1 MTTPVYIVGS
11 IAYDRIMDFPGRF
24 GDHILPDK
32 VHMLNLSFTV
42 DGLVEYIGGTAG
54 NIAYALAKLGERP
67 VILATIGRDR
77 ERYFAWLA
85 EHGIGTES
93 ITVSDDEFTASA
105 YITTDLADNQIT
117 AFNPGA
123 LKHPCRIEIDPAG
136 AGAAI
141 GIAGASNL
149 DDMERGRAAF
159 LEHGMR
165 YIFDPG
171 QSLPLWSDDALAAMI
186 EGAEVLIAND
196 YEVELIMSRTGM
208 DRPRLLDRCGA
219 VITTRGEY
227 GSTVTARDGET
238 ELPAVAL
245 AAPPSDPTGAG
256 DAYRGGLIKGMLGGL
271 DLVESAKLGT
281 VVASFAVEVQGTQ
294 SYDFTPAEF
303 EERYRRTF
311 GS

>member
-1 MTTPVYIVGS
+1 MTPPVYIVGS

-42 DGLVEYIGGTAG
+42 DSLVEYIGGTAG
-54 NIAYALAKLGERP
+54 NIAYALARLGEQP

-77 ERYFAWLA
+77 ERYFAWLV
-85 EHGIGTES
+85 EHGISTES
-93 ITVSDDEFTASA
+93 ITTSDEEFTASA

-123 LKHPCRIEIDPAG
+123 MKQPCRIEIDAASSG
-136 AGAAI
+136 GAI

-149 DDMERGRAAF
+149 EDMERGRAAF

-171 QSLPLWSDDALAAMI
+171 QSLPLWNDDALGAMI

-196 YEVELIMSRTGM
+196 YEVELIMSRMGM
-208 DRPRLLDRCGA
+208 DRRRLLDRCGA
-219 VITTRGEY
+219 VITTRGEH
-227 GSTVTARDGET
+227 GSTVTTGDGET

-245 AAPPSDPTGAG
+245 AAPPPDPTGAG
-256 DAYRGGLIKGMLGGL
+256 DAYRGGLIKGMLGGAN
-271 DLVESAKLGT
+271 LVESAKLGT

>member
-11 IAYDRIMDFPGRF
+11 IAYDRIMNFAGRF

-32 VHMLNLSFTV
+32 VHMLNVAFTV
-42 DGLVEYIGGTAG
+42 DSMVEYIGGTAG

-67 VILATIGRDR
+67 VILASIGSDR
-77 ERYFAWLA
+77 ERYFAWLE
-85 EHGIGTES
+85 EHGIDTES
-93 ITVSDDEFTASA
+93 ITAVDDEFTASA

-123 LKHPCRIEIDPAG
+123 MKQPCRIEIDAASSDG
-136 AGAAI
+136 AI

-171 QSLPLWSDDALAAMI
+171 QSLPMWSDDALAAMI
-186 EGAEVLIAND
+186 EGADVLIAND
-196 YEVELIMSRTGM
+196 YEVEMIMSRTGM
-208 DRPRLLDRCGA
+208 DRNRLLDRCGA
-219 VITTRGEY
+219 VITTRGEH
-227 GSTVTARDGET
+227 GSTVTTRDGEA

-245 AAPPSDPTGAG
+245 DAPPSDPTGAG
-256 DAYRGGLIKGMLGGL
+256 DAYRGGLIKRMLEGRG
-271 DLVESAKLGT
+271 LVESAKLGT

-294 SYDFTPAEF
+294 SYDFTPVQF

-311 GS
+311 G

>member
-11 IAYDRIMDFPGRF
+11 IAYDRIMNFAGRF

-32 VHMLNLSFTV
+32 VHMLNVAFTV
-42 DGLVEYIGGTAG
+42 DSMVEYIGGTAG

-67 VILATIGRDR
+67 VILASIGSDR

-85 EHGIGTES
+85 EHGIDTES

-123 LKHPCRIEIDPAG
+123 MKQPCRIEIDAASSDG
-136 AGAAI
+136 AI

-171 QSLPLWSDDALAAMI
+171 QSLPMWSDDALAAMI
-186 EGAEVLIAND
+186 EGADVLIAND
-196 YEVELIMSRTGM
+196 YEVEMIMSRTGM
-208 DRPRLLDRCGA
+208 DRNRLLDRCGA
-219 VITTRGEY
+219 VITTRGEH
-227 GSTVTARDGET
+227 GSTVTTRDGEA

-245 AAPPSDPTGAG
+245 DAPPSDPTGAG
-256 DAYRGGLIKGMLGGL
+256 DAYRGGLIKGMLEGRG
-271 DLVESAKLGT
+271 LVESAKLGT

-294 SYDFTPAEF
+294 SYDFTPVQF

-311 GS
+311 G

>member
-1 MTTPVYIVGS
+1 MTAPVYIVGS

-42 DGLVEYIGGTAG
+42 DGFVEYIGGTAG
-54 NIAYALAKLGERP
+54 NIAFALAKLGERP

-77 ERYFAWLA
+77 ERYFSWLA
-85 EHGIGTES
+85 GHGIGTES

-123 LKHPCRIEIDPAG
+123 LKYPCRIEIDPAG
-136 AGAAI
+136 AGGGI

-149 DDMERGRAAF
+149 EDMERGRAAF

-186 EGAEVLIAND
+186 KGAEVLIAND

-208 DRPRLLDRCGA
+208 DRQRLLGRCGA
-219 VITTRGEY
+219 VITTRGEH
-227 GSTVTARDGET
+227 GSTVTTRDGET

-256 DAYRGGLIKGMLGGL
+256 DAYRGGLIKGMLGGA

-294 SYDFTPAEF
+294 SYDFTPAQF

>member
-24 GDHILPDK
+24 ADHILPDK
-32 VHMLNLSFTV
+32 VHMLNVAFTV
-42 DGLVEYIGGTAG
+42 DSMVEYIGGTAG

-67 VILATIGRDR
+67 VILASIGRDR
-77 ERYFAWLA
+77 ERYFEWLT
-85 EHGIGTES
+85 EHDIDTES

-123 LKHPCRIEIDPAG
+123 MKQPCRIEIDAASSG
-136 AGAAI
+136 GAI

-149 DDMERGRAAF
+149 EDMERGRAAF
-159 LEHGMR
+159 LDHGMR

-171 QSLPLWSDDALAAMI
+171 QSLPMWGDDALAAMI
-186 EGAEVLIAND
+186 AGAEVLIAND
-196 YEVELIMSRTGM
+196 YEIEMIMSRTGM
-208 DRPRLLDRCGA
+208 DRNRLLDRCGA
-219 VITTRGEY
+219 VITTLGEH
-227 GSTVTARDGET
+227 GSTVTTPDGEA

-256 DAYRGGLIKGMLGGL
+256 DAYRGGLIKGMLEGRGL
-271 DLVESAKLGT
+271 AESAKLGT

-294 SYDFTPAEF
+294 SYDFTPAQF

-311 GS
+311 G

>member
-11 IAYDRIMDFPGRF
+11 IAYDRIMNFAGRF

-32 VHMLNLSFTV
+32 VHMLNVAFTV
-42 DGLVEYIGGTAG
+42 DSMVEYIGGTAG

-67 VILATIGRDR
+67 VILASIGSDR

-85 EHGIGTES
+85 EHGIDTES

-123 LKHPCRIEIDPAG
+123 MKQPCRIEIDAASSDG
-136 AGAAI
+136 AI

-171 QSLPLWSDDALAAMI
+171 QSLPMWSDDALAAMI

-196 YEVELIMSRTGM
+196 YEVEMIMSRTGM
-208 DRPRLLDRCGA
+208 DRNRLLDRCGA
-219 VITTRGEY
+219 VITTRGEH
-227 GSTVTARDGET
+227 GSTVTTRDGEA

-245 AAPPSDPTGAG
+245 DAPPSDPTGAG
-256 DAYRGGLIKGMLGGL
+256 DAYRGGLIKGMLEGRG
-271 DLVESAKLGT
+271 LVESAKLGT

-294 SYDFTPAEF
+294 SYDFTPVQF

-311 GS
+311 G

>member
-1 MTTPVYIVGS
+1 MGS
-11 IAYDRIMDFPGRF
+11 IAYDRIMNFAGRF

-32 VHMLNLSFTV
+32 VHMLNVAFTV
-42 DGLVEYIGGTAG
+42 DSMVEYIGGTAG

-67 VILATIGRDR
+67 VILASIGSDR

-85 EHGIGTES
+85 EHGIDTES
-93 ITVSDDEFTASA
+93 ITAVDDEFTASA

-123 LKHPCRIEIDPAG
+123 MKQPCRIEIDAASSDG
-136 AGAAI
+136 AI

-171 QSLPLWSDDALAAMI
+171 QSLPMWSDDALAAMI
-186 EGAEVLIAND
+186 EGADVLIAND
-196 YEVELIMSRTGM
+196 YEVEMIMSRTGM
-208 DRPRLLDRCGA
+208 DRNRLLDRCGA
-219 VITTRGEY
+219 VITTRGEH
-227 GSTVTARDGET
+227 GSTVTTRDGEA

-245 AAPPSDPTGAG
+245 DAPPSDPTGAG
-256 DAYRGGLIKGMLGGL
+256 DAYRGGLIKGMLEGRGL
-271 DLVESAKLGT
+271 AESAKLGT

-294 SYDFTPAEF
+294 SYDFTPVQF

-311 GS
+311 G

>member
-11 IAYDRIMDFPGRF
+11 IAYDRIMNFAGRF

-32 VHMLNLSFTV
+32 VHMLNVAFTV
-42 DGLVEYIGGTAG
+42 DSMVEYIGGTAG

-67 VILATIGRDR
+67 VILASIGSDR

-85 EHGIGTES
+85 EHGIDTES
-93 ITVSDDEFTASA
+93 ITVSDAEFTASA

-123 LKHPCRIEIDPAG
+123 MKQPCRIEIDAASSDG
-136 AGAAI
+136 AI

-171 QSLPLWSDDALAAMI
+171 QSLPMWSDDALAAMI
-186 EGAEVLIAND
+186 EGADVLIAND
-196 YEVELIMSRTGM
+196 YEVEMIMSRTGM
-208 DRPRLLDRCGA
+208 DRNRLLDRCGA
-219 VITTRGEY
+219 VITTRGEH
-227 GSTVTARDGET
+227 GSTVTTRDGEA

-245 AAPPSDPTGAG
+245 DAPPSDPTGAG
-256 DAYRGGLIKGMLGGL
+256 DAYRGGLIKGMLEGRG
-271 DLVESAKLGT
+271 LVESAKLGT

-294 SYDFTPAEF
+294 SYDFTPVQF

-311 GS
+311 G